1 MEHIVARPSDART
14 HNVVSAP
21 TDFWWVS
28 IQSPCRER
36 NLASASAYQQ
46 CWAPEAVHTMETKPY
61 DSRPPERLPMGWSD
75 GRTLPATPDPQ
86 PFAAAPP
93 VPPRRGL
100 LIASVVGGLVVGGIA
115 LAIVVYATRTEEPSS
130 TEAAVAS
137 GTTPTEPAKPSADA
151 KQNAAPVP
159 AAAPCPEGMVLV
171 PGGKF
176 FMGTDAE
183 DPVLQTAKPAHAV
196 EIGPYCIDID
206 EVTVDQYRE
215 CSKKGECKR
224 AYRDS
229 TWPQGKTDEADWRK
243 QMEAHSELCNEQH
256 EDRGDHPIN
265 CVDWAQARAFCQ
277 KRGGDLPSEAEWE
290 FAARG
295 SDGRVYPWGDA
306 VPTAAHMNG
315 SGTEYVAWRE
325 SKGLSPHGVLYEADD
340 GFVGTAPVGN
350 CEQGTTQY
358 GLHDIA
364 GNVFE
369 WTLDEFRRYDD
380 TTESTEEG
388 PRKRVI
394 RGGAFNSF
402 QPQFADPALRFPQ
415 VEDAHNHGIG
425 FRCVAE
431 PRKTE

>member
-1 MEHIVARPSDART
+1 
-14 HNVVSAP
+14 
-21 TDFWWVS
+21 
-28 IQSPCRER
+28 
-36 NLASASAYQQ
+36 
-46 CWAPEAVHTMETKPY
+46 METKPY
-61 DSRPPERLPMGWSD
+61 ESRQSERLPMGWSD
-75 GRTLPATPDPQ
+75 GRTLPATQ
-86 PFAAAPP
+86 PEATQFPEA
-93 VPPRRGL
+93 PPRRGL
-100 LIASVVGGLVVGGIA
+100 LVASIVGGLAVGGIA
-115 LAIVVYATRTEEPSS
+115 IGIGVYVMRSKKPPEAS
-130 TEAAVAS
+130 EAAVVTETKSAP
-137 GTTPTEPAKPSADA
+137 TPEKAEPEVAV
-151 KQNAAPVP
+151 AAPST
-159 AAAPCPEGMVLV
+159 PCPDSMVLV
-171 PGGKF
+171 SGGKF

-183 DPVLQTAKPAHAV
+183 DPVLQTAKPAHSV

-229 TWPQGKTDEADWRK
+229 TWPQGKTDEAEWRK
-243 QMEAHSELCNEQH
+243 QMEAHSELCNEAYD
-256 EDRGDHPIN
+256 DRGDHPIN
-265 CVDWAQARAFCQ
+265 CVDWQQARAFCVQ
-277 KRGGDLPSEAEWE
+277 RGGDLPSEAEWE

-306 VPTAAHMNG
+306 VPTQQHMNG
-315 SGTEYVAWRE
+315 SGREYVTWRE
-325 SKGLSPHGVLYEADD
+325 SKGLPPHAVLYEAED
-340 GFVGTAPVGN
+340 GFVGTSPVGKFT
-350 CEQGTTQY
+350 EGTTQY

-380 TTESTEEG
+380 TSESTEEG